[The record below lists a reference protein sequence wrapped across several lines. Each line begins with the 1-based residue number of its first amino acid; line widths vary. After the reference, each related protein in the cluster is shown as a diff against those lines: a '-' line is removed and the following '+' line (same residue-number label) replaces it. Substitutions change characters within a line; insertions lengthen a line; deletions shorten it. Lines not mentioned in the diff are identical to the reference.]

1 MIGAVIYVRVS
12 TKEQT
17 ENLSLPTQLRACE
30 EYCRRQGYEILER
43 FHEEGESAKTTD
55 RSQLQALLK
64 YCRTHKGKVHFVV
77 VYNLTRFAREKYD
90 HFALRAHLKSLGIS
104 LRSATEPIDDTSTG
118 KLMEGVLAAFAQFD
132 NDVRSDRTR
141 AGMRAALELGRWT
154 FPAPLGYLNAP
165 KWSGKSLVHDPDRAE
180 LVKQAFED
188 LATGRYTKQ
197 EVIARATAAGLRSR
211 KGLTLSPQSFGQMM
225 RNPIYIG
232 KVESPDYGVSA
243 RGDFEPLVDE
253 ATFYRAQAVLDGRV
267 VVAGAAPAEP
277 SGLPAARLRALRSL
291 RPAADRQLVE
301 GPKRSLR
308 LLPLP
313 AAVPGGEREQGRT
326 RRRVRGRTGTA
337 AANARLHA
345 PRQGSHPL
353 RVGAASGRGEGP
365 DGGAATAGE
374 AIQQKLDKLDE
385 AFLYSEAIDLT
396 TYGRQRDKLREEL
409 TLAKIDHHTEA
420 VDELD
425 VEGILAFAERILPR
439 ASDLWVQASLDYKQR
454 LQQLFFPEG
463 IAYDGNRFNRTA
475 VTAPLF
481 NYLAPSESADERVVS
496 RVGIEPT
503 TRRLRVCCS
512 AN

>member
-55 RSQLQALLK
+55 RTKLQALLK
-64 YCRTHKGKVHFVV
+64 YCRTHKGRVHLVI

-141 AGMRAALELGRWT
+141 ADMRAALELGRWT

-165 KWSGKSLVHDPDRAE
+165 KWSGKSLVHDSERAQ
-180 LVKQAFED
+180 LVKRAFED

-211 KGLTLSPQSFGQMM
+211 KGLTLSPQSFGQIM
-225 RNPIYIG
+225 RNPIYIA
-232 KVESPDYGVSA
+232 KIDSPDYGIST
-243 RGDFEPLVDE
+243 RGDFDPIVDE
-253 ATFYRAQAVLDGRV
+253 ATFYRAQAILDGRV
-267 VVAGAAPAEP
+267 VVSGPRQRNHPDFPLRGFVRCDVCGRPLTGSWSKGRNGRYAYYHCQRQCRAVNVGKGALEGAFVEELALLQPTPGYMRLVKDRILHVWEQRRAE
-277 SGLPAARLRALRSL
+277 AN
-291 RPAADRQLVE
+291 
-301 GPKRSLR
+301 
-308 LLPLP
+308 
-313 AAVPGGEREQGRT
+313 ERTTEQE
-326 RRRVRGRTGTA
+326 RRVK
-337 AANARLHA
+337 
-345 PRQGSHPL
+345 
-353 RVGAASGRGEGP
+353 
-365 DGGAATAGE
+365 
-374 AIQQKLDKLDE
+374 AIQQKLDRLDE
-385 AFLYSEAIDLT
+385 AFLYSESIDLT
-396 TYGRQRDKLREEL
+396 SYSRQRDKLREEL
-409 TLAKIDHHTEA
+409 TLAQIDRHTEA

-439 ASDLWVQASLDYKQR
+439 AADLWVQASLDYKATVAVAV
-454 LQQLFFPEG
+454 LPG
-463 IAYDGNRFNRTA
+463 GNRVRRESIQSNRRNGATFQLLGA
-475 VTAPLF
+475 VR
-481 NYLAPSESADERVVS
+481 E
-496 RVGIEPT
+496 
-503 TRRLRVCCS
+503 C
-512 AN
+512 